1 VKCNSTDRILF
12 DPSLCL
18 EDAGWSG
25 YIYLVSDP
33 NSASWPTLCQHQPSS
48 SQGKKMSK
56 QVISVVSVAEQSV
69 SPIPEPVDVVAFSPL
84 AGNCRL
90 LVDMLSAE
98 SMMTAKLVH
107 APFNPTLPPPMVARP
122 NFTRFQE
129 VQKTK
134 QVKED
139 SDAIIAQCSLTA
151 LAEDL
156 SNLSYE
162 LLYVQHFFAVFV
174 HRAFAPIF
182 GLKLGHTAQQFEEWR
197 LGWFCAPTSRYVL
210 GLEAV
215 AGFDFDTLP
224 PTSSDSEAL
233 KSTVCRF
240 FKRHQLSSADGH
252 PSDDDDDCGN
262 VKGRVQYSEKPPGSL
277 KWSVER
283 LRSVR
288 WAQQQYQPVSAQ
300 LHLLESS
307 GRAVC
312 YKSGICD
319 CLFPYRGHM
328 CEEEDLTVSDKAR
341 NFRGAIHY
349 IVNDDTQHILE
360 LEYALRN
367 LEEMFN
373 SKVDYPVLIF
383 HDGLSAETRVRI
395 VLQAPHRVWFFF
407 VPDLVPD
414 EIASARMATGNIGR
428 TSEFGVGYIAQARF
442 RSGPIFEHA
451 GVQAFEYLWG
461 LDSDSHIPNFIQSD
475 PFQQIHSD
483 PRNVMGYAHMT
494 ITSPTSVQTLWV
506 HTVMYAMNNNI
517 DLWSKKLRK
526 WKDANMHFLALHLLG
541 TPGRWKA
548 SRTGIEEL

>member
-1 VKCNSTDRILF
+1 
-12 DPSLCL
+12 
-18 EDAGWSG
+18 
-25 YIYLVSDP
+25 
-33 NSASWPTLCQHQPSS
+33 
-48 SQGKKMSK
+48 M
-56 QVISVVSVAEQSV
+56 
-69 SPIPEPVDVVAFSPL
+69 
-84 AGNCRL
+84 
-90 LVDMLSAE
+90 
-98 SMMTAKLVH
+98 
-107 APFNPTLPPPMVARP
+107 
-122 NFTRFQE
+122 
-129 VQKTK
+129 
-134 QVKED
+134 
-139 SDAIIAQCSLTA
+139 
-151 LAEDL
+151 
-156 SNLSYE
+156 
-162 LLYVQHFFAVFV
+162 

-541 TPGRWKA
+541 TPRSLEGIPHWNRRVVMTDCEILRRSFFGKQSRYWDYYSFLNSLQGFWWHRWGDHA
-548 SRTGIEEL
+548 VRSLGVGLALWEEDGPSWTSSSEDRTFVMNIPYAHQDVCFCGADDRECREMPRIGNRRKRYWTCLPSQV